1 MKFLKVNYP
10 AYQMNHVDRFL
21 LNDLLTSELCFDRY
35 GKNELIDQ
43 PATNLYENE
52 QAVEIEMSIPGYEK
66 DQLKIAVSKDLLIV
80 KGEAGKQKEN
90 GSKQVYVEFKKGNFE
105 KKFRLS
111 DKLDAKKVNAKFKNG
126 ILTITVSKREESI
139 PQRREVEIG

>member
-10 AYQMNHVDRFL
+10 AYQMNHVDRL
-21 LNDLLTSELCFDRY
+21 LNDLLTSEFCFDRY
-35 GKNELIDQ
+35 GKNELVSQ

-66 DQLKIAVSKDLLIV
+66 DQLKIAVNKDLLIV
-80 KGEAGKQKEN
+80 KGEAGKQEEN
-90 GSKQVYVEFKKGNFE
+90 EPKHVEFRKGNFE

-111 DKLDAKKVNAKFKNG
+111 DRLDAEKVNAKFKNG
-126 ILTITVSKREESI
+126 ILTITVSKKEESI